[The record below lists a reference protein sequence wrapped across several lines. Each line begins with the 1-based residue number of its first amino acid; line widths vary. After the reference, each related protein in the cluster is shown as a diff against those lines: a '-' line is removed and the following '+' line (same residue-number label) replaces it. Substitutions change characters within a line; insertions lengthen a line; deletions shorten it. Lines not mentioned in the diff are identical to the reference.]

1 MSKDA
6 LAGAAAVV
14 SVRPVGEP
22 ADAFQRALREERRRS
37 ARQINAFRLQALSV
51 FLVVLA
57 LLRFALAPAWIG
69 PSFALF
75 GGWWAAAV
83 AYYLAFVFLASFTLE
98 RWQIGLAA
106 AVAMTLEALLAALGG
121 VEVGLLVVSL

>member
-6 LAGAAAVV
+6 LAGVAAVV

-51 FLVVLA
+51 FLVVVALLQLA
-57 LLRFALAPAWIG
+57 LSPAWVG

-75 GGWWAAAV
+75 AGWWAAA
-83 AYYLAFVFLASFTLE
+83 
-98 RWQIGLAA
+98 A
-106 AVAMTLEALLAALGG
+106 AVHWGSRTSPPSSA
-121 VEVGLLVVSL
+121 SRSPSSSSRSS